1 MSRTVPASILT
12 ALSQPEVQ
20 PFYAVE
26 FMFDN
31 APIRFWTGYGDRTI
45 ETNTYTG
52 TGDLMSIGG
61 LEEVSDM
68 SAKSASITL
77 NGIPP
82 TLISLA
88 LQEEYQNREC
98 RILFGVTDSSDIV
111 EVFAGTMDRMT
122 IQDGGET
129 GTIDLTVESKWV
141 RLDRANVRRYT
152 SESQKSRHST
162 DTFFDYVADLQDK
175 DVVWGRK
182 SD

>member
-1 MSRTVPASILT
+1 MSRTVPSSILT

-26 FMFDN
+26 FMFDSS
-31 APIRFWTGYGDRTI
+31 PIRFWTGYGDRKI
-45 ETNTYTG
+45 ENNTYTG
-52 TGDLMSIGG
+52 TGNLMSVGG

-82 TLISLA
+82 ALISLA
-88 LQEEYQNREC
+88 LQEPYQNREC
-98 RILFGVTDSSDIV
+98 RILFGVANSADIV
-111 EVFAGTMDRMT
+111 EVFAGTMDKMT
-122 IQDGGET
+122 VQDGGDT
-129 GTIDLTVESKWV
+129 GTIDLAVESKWV
-141 RLDRANVRRYT
+141 RLDRPNVRRYT

-162 DTFFDYVADLQDK
+162 DTFFDWVADLQDK
-175 DVVWGRK
+175 EVVWGRS